1 MNTVNLSMRGGIIQ
15 IIFAANKN
23 VCNVAADDDLTFF
36 LTKIISAPRFSRATL
51 VSLFF
56 FLSQPNPIFMVYFT
70 CCLRLWQIF
79 PKKII
84 LKAFACLVFLLSLFV
99 AEKARA
105 QNTAVSVSG
114 RITDE
119 NDELIPGASVQLK
132 GTSIGTLSDDRGAYA
147 IQGDGGGGG
156 YSPVFNSGIRHAR
169 NSDSRSPTA

>member
-1 MNTVNLSMRGGIIQ
+1 VLQQGNAR
-15 IIFAANKN
+15 
-23 VCNVAADDDLTFF
+23 FF
-36 LTKIISAPRFSRATL
+36 VL
-51 VSLFF
+51 
-56 FLSQPNPIFMVYFT
+56 FLSQPNPIFMVCFT
-70 CCLRLWQIF
+70 CCLRVWQVF

-84 LKAFACLVFLLSLFV
+84 LKVFACLVFLLSLFV

-119 NDELIPGASVQLK
+119 NDEPMAGASVQLK

-156 YSPVFNSGIRHAR
+156 GFPLF
-169 NSDSRSPTA
+169 